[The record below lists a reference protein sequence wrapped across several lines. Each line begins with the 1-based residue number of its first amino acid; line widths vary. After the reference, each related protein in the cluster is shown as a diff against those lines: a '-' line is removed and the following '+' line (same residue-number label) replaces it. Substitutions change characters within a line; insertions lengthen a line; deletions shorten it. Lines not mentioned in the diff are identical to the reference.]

1 MNYYDC
7 EFDEYEMFNIYEHNK
22 SIIYEHDESS
32 PFLIQLYIYILM
44 IIGYYFLYSHIT
56 FLETT
61 IQELSI
67 HLAET
72 LSRKEI
78 DNEID
83 NEMGNK
89 MGKVKRKGWLMRDD
103 LSDSD
108 DLAYEQQMA
117 DVIHSNL

>member
-1 MNYYDC
+1 MYRSMNYYDC

-22 SIIYEHDESS
+22 SFIYEHDASS

-44 IIGYYFLYSHIT
+44 IVGYYFLYSHIT

-67 HLAET
+67 HLAEV
-72 LSRKEI
+72 LSGKRKEMGK
-78 DNEID
+78 
-83 NEMGNK
+83 EMG
-89 MGKVKRKGWLMRDD
+89 KRKGWLMRDD

>member
-1 MNYYDC
+1 
-7 EFDEYEMFNIYEHNK
+7 
-22 SIIYEHDESS
+22 
-32 PFLIQLYIYILM
+32 M

>member
-7 EFDEYEMFNIYEHNK
+7 EFDEYEHNK
-22 SIIYEHDESS
+22 SIIYEHDKSIIYE
-32 PFLIQLYIYILM
+32 PDTFLMHLYIYILM
-44 IIGYYFLYSHIT
+44 IIGYYFLYIHIT

-61 IQELSI
+61 IRELSI
-67 HLAET
+67 NMNEV
-72 LSRKEI
+72 LSSKRKET
-78 DNEID
+78 
-83 NEMGNK
+83 
-89 MGKVKRKGWLMRDD
+89 GKEKEKRKGWLIRDD